1 MVNPVWLRT
10 FCCVVET
17 RNFTRASER
26 LFMTQSGVS
35 QHIRKLE
42 DAVGTILVD
51 RSDNHITLTAAGE
64 RMFHEAQPVLA
75 ALQRL
80 SDSVTGESE
89 YTGTVRIMTPGS
101 AGLILHDR
109 LLSLQLQHAG
119 LIINLRFAPN
129 SDIEHAISGRDTDIG
144 LMTRLPEDPQCAF
157 RRISEERLL
166 LVTPVNAQVDDI
178 NSLNALGFIDHPD
191 GAHHANLLLSSN
203 FTDYQQHSQLRR
215 SGYCN
220 QISLILEPVSRGLGY
235 TILPENAVN
244 AFQQQDKIEVQPLDH
259 PVSEPLYLVWRQH
272 HYHARAVAN
281 VMEKVENWLSV

>member
-1 MVNPVWLRT
+1 MVNLNWLRT

-42 DAVGTILVD
+42 DAVNMTLID
-51 RSDNHITLTAAGE
+51 RSDNQITLTPAGE
-64 RMFHEAQPVLA
+64 RMFHEAQPILA
-75 ALQRL
+75 AMERL
-80 SDSVTGESE
+80 SDSVAAESE
-89 YTGTVRIMTPGS
+89 YAGTVRIMSPGS
-101 AGLILHDR
+101 AGLVLHDR
-109 LLSLQLQHAG
+109 LLSLQQQHSG

-129 SDIEHAISGRDTDIG
+129 SDIEHAITGRDTDIG
-144 LMTRLPEDPQCAF
+144 LMTRLPEDPRCAF
-157 RRISEERLL
+157 RQISQEALL
-166 LVTPVNAQVDDI
+166 LVTPVNAKVDDI

-203 FTDYQQHSQLRR
+203 FTDYHQHSQLTR

-235 TILPENAVN
+235 TILPENAVY
-244 AFQQQDKIEVQPLDH
+244 AFQWQDKIEVQPLTY

-272 HYHARAVAN
+272 QYHARAVAN
-281 VMEKVENWLSV
+281 VMEKIENWLRL